1 MVRRPM
7 NHERIPPLLLDL
19 RELPEYPS
27 NVVLR
32 SVLVGLGAEVIERP
46 VSHAD
51 VVIPRDATLVVPY
64 PAHRRVIR
72 HAVSTIGRN
81 VTIIAVPLVLLN
93 DSRVADRRELP
104 RYHPRAIGYRCADL
118 LLGRSSSL
126 VVSDT
131 ATHAEWMSQR
141 LHARV
146 AVARLGSAVEQLR
159 PDLIGRGPAEFD
171 GTLRVVHYGNFFP
184 LQGVDTMLEAMA
196 ELGDEYQLDLIGNAP
211 GELTTPQNVRLL
223 PARPAPELYEKM
235 TTAHG
240 LLGQFGETP
249 QRSRVIPTKVY
260 DACALGLPIIT
271 STGAELDRHR
281 DIESLDL
288 IGPADVEALVSAAHR
303 LRVAA
308 TMGRLD
314 ELGRI
319 ATWAYDDRFS
329 VAQARADWQ
338 QILCGLSDAAPTH

>member
-1 MVRRPM
+1 MTD
-7 NHERIPPLLLDL
+7 ERIPTLLLDL
-19 RELPEYPS
+19 RELPDYPS

-32 SVLVGLGAEVIERP
+32 SVLVDLGAEIIEP
-46 VSHAD
+46 SASCAD
-51 VVIPRDATLVVPY
+51 VVIPPDATLVVPY
-64 PAHRRVIR
+64 PAHRRLIR
-72 HAVSTIGRN
+72 HAVRTIGRN

-118 LLGRSSSL
+118 LLGRVSSL

-131 ATHAEWMSQR
+131 ATHATRMSQR
-141 LHARV
+141 LHAPV

-171 GTLRVVHYGNFFP
+171 GTLRFVHYGNFFP
-184 LQGVDTMLEAMA
+184 LQGVDTILEAMA
-196 ELGDEYQLDLIGNAP
+196 ELGDDYQLDLIGNAS
-211 GELTTPQNVRLL
+211 GGLTAPRNVRLL
-223 PARPAPELYEKM
+223 PAHPAPDLYETM

-260 DACALGLPIIT
+260 DAFALGLPIIT

-288 IGPADVEALVSAAHR
+288 VGPADVEALVSAAHR
-303 LRVAA
+303 LRVSA
-308 TMGRLD
+308 TDGRLG
-314 ELGRI
+314 ELSLI
-319 ATWAYDDRFS
+319 ATRAYDDRFS
-329 VAQARADWQ
+329 VARARVDWQ
-338 QILCGLSDAAPTH
+338 QILCGLSDVAPAN